1 MLRITRSSMLETIRM
16 DYVRTAQAKGVPR
29 KVIIFKHA
37 FKNALLPV
45 ITTVGYIFGSLLG
58 GAIVSETVFAMPGLG
73 SLIVLSIK
81 MKDIPVVMASIILL
95 ALSYGVIMLVV
106 DLMYAFIDP
115 RIKAKY
121 QRG

>member
-1 MLRITRSSMLETIRM
+1 M